1 MVWKNPFLVKNT
13 EQQSDF
19 LALFESTVLQMI
31 EEKNFSGVSYV
42 SSTPGA
48 GKTSL
53 FRAFSNEILSRAA
66 SKEQKDDNKE
76 YFDYMKRLGV
86 IHNDKTLLLSGYLS
100 CARNYSIIEEMF
112 QNGRRKQVFF
122 ALLNY
127 RIAISF
133 MRGIEKV
140 FDWSLEDYEKVS
152 FLNLPEEMEAE
163 SEYFENGRTLYD
175 WACNGERELCK
186 YLDSDRVESIA
197 LSFINTTL
205 IILKLFEPNNILI
218 NNEQYFEKTLMIFD
232 DFHKLATNQ
241 RQYVSEAVLTL
252 KANMGVWFGQRLEGV
267 ENAQVISMDGSLDR
281 DYNLNIV
288 IDNYWSDKN
297 GSFYSMI
304 NKIAD
309 RRVKDAQ
316 MSMLTNF
323 SDCISEEID
332 LKPYNKTLKKYCADI
347 NSFLIKNYETQQK
360 YSEVLTYLKENEKM
374 TALDKAIWYES
385 IMIMERREQ
394 SGQLSFFLGEVKSLE
409 SFKDFV
415 SKNEKGARFYVCYKC
430 KVPFY
435 YGMNNLQ
442 ILSSYNVQQFLVF
455 AGAYFDSCRIK
466 SLGNYGRRK
475 RITLTAEEQTETIHN
490 IVKQR
495 WDDMDFRYSNID
507 TIKRFLNNIGKL
519 GQSARDLGKNS
530 YEGGAYTG
538 IAIGGIELRQ
548 NLNNPEYQLLIDVLG
563 ACISSRYL
571 ERREGKKGGEITL
584 YLNRWLCVYYGLPL
598 AYGGYKRCNI
608 SKLLKMC
615 QQADIIE
622 DGQLEFA
629 LGGKDNAFI

>member
-76 YFDYMKRLGV
+76 YFDNMKRLGV
-86 IHNDKTLLLSGYLS
+86 IYNDRTLLLSGYLS
-100 CARNYSIIEEMF
+100 CARSYSIIEEMF

-163 SEYFENGRTLYD
+163 SEHFKNGRTLYE
-175 WACNGERELCK
+175 WACHGERELCK
-186 YLDSDRVESIA
+186 YLDSDRAEGIT

-205 IILKLFEPNNILI
+205 IVLKLFEPNNILI
-218 NNEQYFEKTLMIFD
+218 NEEQYFEKTLMIFD
-232 DFHKLATNQ
+232 DFHKLATKQ

-252 KANMGVWFGQRLEGV
+252 KANIGVWFGQRLEGV

-288 IDNYWSDKN
+288 IDNYWPEKN
-297 GSFYSMI
+297 ASFYSMI

-316 MSMLTNF
+316 LSTITNF
-323 SDCISEEID
+323 SDCISEDID
-332 LKPYNKTLKKYCADI
+332 LKPYNKTLKKYCAEI
-347 NSFLIKNYETQQK
+347 NSFLVKSYETQQK
-360 YSEVLTYLKENEKM
+360 YSEVLSYLKENEQM
-374 TALDKAIWYES
+374 TALDKAIWYEC
-385 IMIMERREQ
+385 IMIMERRDQ
-394 SGQLSFFLGEVKSLE
+394 SGQLSFFFGEVKSLE
-409 SFKDFV
+409 SFKEFV
-415 SKNEKGARFYVCYKC
+415 YTNEKGARFYVCHKC
-430 KVPFY
+430 KIPFY

-466 SLGNYGRRK
+466 SLGSYGRRK
-475 RITLTAEEQTETIHN
+475 KITLTAEEQIETISN
-490 IVKQR
+490 IVRQR

-507 TIKRFLNNIGKL
+507 IIKRFLNNIGEL

-538 IAIGGIELRQ
+538 IALNGIELKK
-548 NLNNPEYQLLIDVLG
+548 NLYNPEYRLLIEVLG

-571 ERREGKKGGEITL
+571 ERREGKKSGEIIL

-598 AYGGYKRCNI
+598 AYGGFKRCNMNR
-608 SKLLKMC
+608 LLKMC
-615 QQADIIE
+615 QQTNIVE
-622 DGQLEFA
+622 DGQLEFT
-629 LGGKDNAFI
+629 LGGNG